1 MKNRCRLL
9 ILLII
14 AVLCTDMLPVSAA
27 PLTSS
32 EKEQMYSAAI
42 LDLETYLETYGKSG
56 TSLWGIEQVF
66 GQLGGYEQS
75 RPLMYYT
82 QVLSKIEKAEY
93 TFDMDLLLDML
104 ENNSVFNDY
113 LHDTLKGS
121 AIQSVK
127 NLKAYAT
134 AREMEFNGRNN
145 EAIEQYRQCLSFFDA
160 DSRYYELTVAAN
172 QDEYDNAM
180 SMLQYG
186 DYAGGYFALLRI
198 SNYGDSADR
207 AKAIVNQLGY
217 TPKDE
222 NDNPEDVR
230 DVISNVG
237 STSIGLSWTKP
248 KHATGYKIS
257 MRVKGEKDWHYFDW
271 KNDSVYWNDLQPQ
284 TTYEFSI
291 VTVVGK
297 VELQYPPVI
306 TVTTLKP
313 ATPTPKPTKTPTP
326 KPTKTPTPRKTK
338 TPTPKPTKTPTPR
351 RTKTPTP
358 RPTKTPTPRTTKTPT
373 PKPRTFK
380 VNTPTISDGVT
391 TIRWEDSANAGPYT
405 VTVQHRYTSG
415 GSTRLAAARTF
426 VSGTSS
432 KSASN
437 GNVMVPGEPY
447 TITVKDKNGKT
458 ATVNYQPAK
467 RTYPDFKIGASLDL
481 KTKTPNGTKNQSSL
495 SAADI
500 KKNISSYTY
509 GGILRLT
516 YSQIRYERTTNWTIA
531 FLTPNG
537 DALVDAFYEW
547 HIPAGNTYSQ
557 WNHYPFNYLFD
568 SMIYSYGSVPTG
580 KYTWVLYFDGQQVS
594 STTFNVKN

>member
-1 MKNRCRLL
+1 MKTRRILMTVFTALIVLL
-9 ILLII
+9 
-14 AVLCTDMLPVSAA
+14 TSLPVSAA

-134 AREMEFNGRNN
+134 AREMEFNGRND

-172 QDEYDNAM
+172 QDEYDKAM
-180 SMLQYG
+180 DMLLYG

-222 NDNPEDVR
+222 NDNPQPV
-230 DVISNVG
+230 SNVKADKQP
-237 STSIGLSWTKP
+237 TSVTLSWTRP
-248 KHATGYKIS
+248 RHATSYKVSI
-257 MRVKGEKDWHYFDW
+257 RKKGETGWYYYDWN
-271 KNDSVYWNDLQPQ
+271 NDYVFWGDLAPQ
-284 TTYEFSI
+284 TEYEFS
-291 VTVVGK
+291 VVAVVGN
-297 VELQYPPVI
+297 VEMKPAII
-306 TVTTLKP
+306 TVTTPKQ
-313 ATPTPKPTKTPTP
+313 PTPSPRPTKTPTP
-326 KPTKTPTPRKTK
+326 RPTKTPTPRPTKTPTPRPTKTPTPRPTKTPTPRKTK
-338 TPTPKPTKTPTPR
+338 TPTP
-351 RTKTPTP
+351 
-358 RPTKTPTPRTTKTPT
+358 RPTKTPT

-405 VTVQHRYTSG
+405 VTVQHRYSSG

-516 YSQIRYERTTNWTIA
+516 YSQIRYERKTNWTVA

-537 DALVDAFYEW
+537 DALVDGFYEW
-547 HIPAGNTYSQ
+547 SIPAGNHYSQ
-557 WNHYPFNYLFD
+557 WNHYSFNYLFN